1 MSKQIII
8 GFTSEGPTDVR
19 FLESIIQRSF
29 EDVAIECE
37 GQVEVL
43 PVQCIEKQGGDF
55 VTAVKFYAQQAEKRG
70 IMVLCV
76 HIDADDT
83 NDIKMFKDKIKP
95 AFTAVDDVQGE
106 HLCKNLVAIVPVQM
120 TEAWMLSDKELLK
133 AEIGT
138 RKSNVELGINRLP
151 EVYADPKQAIKAAI
165 RIARQDL
172 TKRRRRDLTMA
183 ELYSPIGQ
191 KISLNTFGKATL
203 IPEIQ
208 RSGEGCFYKVELFTV
223 IFKQKDKQKK

>member
-8 GFTSEGPTDVR
+8 GFTTEGPTDVR

-29 EDVAIECE
+29 EAVAFECD
-37 GQVEVL
+37 GQVEIL
-43 PVQCIEKQGGDF
+43 PVQRIEKQGGGF
-55 VTAVKFYAQQAEKRG
+55 VNAVKSYAQQAERRG

-76 HIDADDT
+76 HTDADDT
-83 NDIKMFKDKIKP
+83 TDTDTFNYKINP
-95 AFTAVDDVQGE
+95 AFAAVDNAQME

-138 RKSNVELGINRLP
+138 RKSNEDLGINRPP
-151 EVYADPKQAIKAAI
+151 EVYANPKQAIESAI
-165 RIARQDL
+165 RIVRQDL
-172 TKRRRRDLTMA
+172 TKRRRRDLTIA

-191 KISLNTFGKATL
+191 KITLNTL
-203 IPEIQ
+203 
-208 RSGEGCFYKVELFTV
+208 EGLPSYQK
-223 IFKQKDKQKK
+223 FKGAVRDAFRKLNYLH